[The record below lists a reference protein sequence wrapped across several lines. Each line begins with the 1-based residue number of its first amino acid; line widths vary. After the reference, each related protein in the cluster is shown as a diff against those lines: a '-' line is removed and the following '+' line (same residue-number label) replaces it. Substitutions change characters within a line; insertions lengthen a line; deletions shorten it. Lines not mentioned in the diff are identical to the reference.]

1 MRIRSIL
8 FVEGLTQRQRISSV
22 IPKCN
27 EPWNEE
33 NASVIFFK
41 EAKKCLDIED
51 CKDSLTIL
59 QASLEFV
66 YYYYCVGQ
74 DKMGDKHL
82 YDSLRIANNLGLFRQ
97 NSSDTARSG
106 SYEAKTEKVRS
117 VTAWC
122 VFDLMRYFI
131 DLPWHCT
138 YLCLLSINR
147 LDMQLEPLVRRPP
160 RFRIPY
166 DGTTTLGTNR
176 KTIAVVPKS

>member
-1 MRIRSIL
+1 
-8 FVEGLTQRQRISSV
+8 
-22 IPKCN
+22 
-27 EPWNEE
+27 
-33 NASVIFFK
+33 VIFFK

-51 CKDSLTIL
+51 GKDSLTIL

-97 NSSDTARSG
+97 SSSDTARSG
-106 SYEAKTEKVRS
+106 SLEAKTEKVRS

-122 VFDLMRYFI
+122 FFDLVRYFMHRS
-131 DLPWHCT
+131 LALSTCSHPS
-138 YLCLLSINR
+138 SINR

-166 DGTTTLGTNR
+166 DGASPLGKNTKPVAPVAIYNS
-176 KTIAVVPKS
+176 VS